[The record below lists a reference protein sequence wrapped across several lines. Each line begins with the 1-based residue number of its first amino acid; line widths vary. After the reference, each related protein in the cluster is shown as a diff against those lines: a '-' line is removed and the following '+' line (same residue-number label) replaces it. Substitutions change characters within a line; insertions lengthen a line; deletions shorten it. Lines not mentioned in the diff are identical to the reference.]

1 MLTFK
6 NKLATSLG
14 SIMCV
19 DIAVLSRIN
28 IKAHIFIP

>member
-6 NKLATSLG
+6 NKLVTSLG

-19 DIAVLSRIN
+19 NIAVPSRIN